1 MNKFAKNLKMS
12 VPNTYIQQIK
22 FDGNTYSKGS
32 VVDIKETF
40 GIFCREFPFMK
51 NPRSKALPTRD
62 WPDEDGLDVYVPDTL
77 PIKHY
82 DIDVVFLYVGTEDN
96 IGDNISN
103 FIDFIYG
110 RKKGNDGDTVQS
122 ALLAVYNEYVGM
134 GRKDIVV
141 SEVENEIFYISD
153 NDPDA
158 IAQFKVKFTVYDPT
172 TIVSPV
178 KDSSGKVTEL
188 SFS

>member
-1 MNKFAKNLKMS
+1 MNKFAKKSKMS
-12 VPNTYIQQIK
+12 EINTYIQQIK
-22 FDGNTYSKGS
+22 FDGETYSKGS
-32 VVDIKETF
+32 VVDINETF
-40 GIFCREFPFMK
+40 NIVCQDFPFMK
-51 NPRSKALPTRD
+51 NPKSKELPKRD
-62 WPDEDGLDVYVPDTL
+62 WPDEDGADVYVPEKL

-82 DIDVVFLYVGTEDN
+82 ELDAVFVYVGTYKTIRTD
-96 IGDNISN
+96 ISN

-110 RKKGNDGDTVQS
+110 RIKGNDNDTVQG
-122 ALLAVYNEYVGM
+122 ARLAVYNEYVGM

-141 SEVENEIFYISD
+141 SEVDNEIFYLSD

-158 IAQFKVKFTVYDPT
+158 VSTFKVRFTVYDPT

>member
-1 MNKFAKNLKMS
+1 MNKFAKKSKMS
-12 VPNTYIQQIK
+12 EINTYIQQIK

-40 GIFCREFPFMK
+40 NIVCQDFPFMK
-51 NPRSKALPTRD
+51 NPKSKELPKRD
-62 WPDEDGLDVYVPDTL
+62 WSDEDGLDVYVPDTL
-77 PIKHY
+77 PMKHY
-82 DIDVVFLYVGTEDN
+82 DIDVVFLYVGTENN
-96 IGDNISN
+96 IRNDISN

-110 RKKGNDGDTVQS
+110 RIKGNNGDSVKS

-158 IAQFKVKFTVYDPT
+158 VGIFKVRFTVYDPT

-188 SFS
+188 SF